1 MSVLNKPCFIE
12 TTFVNFFNANE
23 LLNMKYFL
31 LSLIIHFFSLSLMA
45 DVRLPKIFGDN
56 MVLQRNKPIPVW
68 GWAAPGEKITILFN
82 NQVRKT
88 IAGKYGKWKIEL
100 NEAPAGGPYQLLVTG
115 KNKVVLNNILVGEV
129 WICAGQSN
137 MEMNVSSSQNA
148 EEEIRNADYP
158 QIRHIKV
165 PNITSG
171 IPLDDLTSGE
181 WKIGS
186 PATVGSFTA
195 VGYFFARKIHK
206 ELKVPVGIINSSWGG
221 SMIETWISRDT
232 LEKNDD
238 FKNVFRQISLNEIE
252 ALNEKQFQSI
262 RQEIEAAQGSLT
274 PASPEDWK
282 NISFDHSN
290 WKKMV
295 LPVNFDQSGFAI
307 FDGTI
312 WFRKEIVLDRTA
324 ASKPAIINLSTID
337 DLDETYINGRLVGN
351 SKAYNIIR
359 QYSVPAGIL
368 KEGINVV
375 AIRVTDNN
383 SNGGFFGKPSDLNL
397 ACINQIIPLAGDWYY
412 KIEALKKNPV
422 NPNSYP
428 SLLFNSM
435 INPLVPFA
443 IKGVLWYQGETNAER
458 AYQYRTAFPLL
469 IKNWR
474 NSFRQGDFPFYFVQ
488 LASYRAGDGNST
500 NGSSWAEL
508 REAQTET
515 LSMANTG
522 MAVTLDIGETNDIH
536 PKNKQDVGARL
547 AAIALSQ
554 LYNNNVAYIGPV
566 YQSMKIEGSKA
577 IVSFSYID
585 SGFLVKDK
593 YNYIKGFEIAGT
605 DKKFYFARAFIEN
618 GKVVVHSDS
627 VLLPVAVRY
636 GWADDMPEAN
646 LYNKQG
652 FPTLPFRTDKW
663 QGITE
668 NSKYSAVN

>member
-1 MSVLNKPCFIE
+1 
-12 TTFVNFFNANE
+12 
-23 LLNMKYFL
+23 
-31 LSLIIHFFSLSLMA
+31 
-45 DVRLPKIFGDN
+45 
-56 MVLQRNKPIPVW
+56 
-68 GWAAPGEKITILFN
+68 
-82 NQVRKT
+82 
-88 IAGKYGKWKIEL
+88 
-100 NEAPAGGPYQLLVTG
+100 
-115 KNKVVLNNILVGEV
+115 
-129 WICAGQSN
+129 
-137 MEMNVSSSQNA
+137 
-148 EEEIRNADYP
+148 
-158 QIRHIKV
+158 
-165 PNITSG
+165 
-171 IPLDDLTSGE
+171 
-181 WKIGS
+181 
-186 PATVGSFTA
+186 
-195 VGYFFARKIHK
+195 
-206 ELKVPVGIINSSWGG
+206 
-221 SMIETWISRDT
+221 
-232 LEKNDD
+232 
-238 FKNVFRQISLNEIE
+238 
-252 ALNEKQFQSI
+252 
-262 RQEIEAAQGSLT
+262 
-274 PASPEDWK
+274 
-282 NISFDHSN
+282 
-290 WKKMV
+290 
-295 LPVNFDQSGFAI
+295 
-307 FDGTI
+307 
-312 WFRKEIVLDRTA
+312 
-324 ASKPAIINLSTID
+324 
-337 DLDETYINGRLVGN
+337 
-351 SKAYNIIR
+351 
-359 QYSVPAGIL
+359 
-368 KEGINVV
+368 
-375 AIRVTDNN
+375 
-383 SNGGFFGKPSDLNL
+383 
-397 ACINQIIPLAGDWYY
+397 
-412 KIEALKKNPV
+412 
-422 NPNSYP
+422 
-428 SLLFNSM
+428 
-435 INPLVPFA
+435 LVPFA

-618 GKVVVHSDS
+618 GKVVVHCDS